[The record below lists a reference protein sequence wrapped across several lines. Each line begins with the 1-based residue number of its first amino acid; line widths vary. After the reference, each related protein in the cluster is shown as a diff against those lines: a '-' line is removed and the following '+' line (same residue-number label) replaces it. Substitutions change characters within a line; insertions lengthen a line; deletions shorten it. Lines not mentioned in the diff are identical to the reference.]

1 MSRIYV
7 EKPWSESE
15 VKAVTKYFG
24 THISKGHLASKLECE
39 QCRLAEDPVLQHRTV
54 QNIRDFGGG
63 GGLKIKWSLRA
74 LFFFFLRLCFE
85 QYF

>member
-7 EKPWSESE
+7 KKPWSESE

-54 QNIRDFGGG
+54 QNIRDFVRNR
-63 GGLKIKWSLRA
+63 GLKNKQVA
-74 LFFFFLRLCFE
+74 
-85 QYF
+85 